1 MPNSVCR
8 FFLNQLVR
16 ELEVE
21 HSTTLLPRDFSNE
34 SADEFEVASNSG
46 MTMNVKVYIAFGI

>member
-1 MPNSVCR
+1 
-8 FFLNQLVR
+8 
-16 ELEVE
+16 VE

-46 MTMNVKVYIAFGI
+46 LTMNVKVYTHEEPIQDLV